1 MANGFKKCNSCLELI
16 EDSKISYC
24 VSCLESGQICHECIK
39 QWKSNGNDPNICTIC
54 RDNKNKLKNLPP
66 ELNTSINRRE
76 NNLSRIIPEI
86 EISNNEHVNYNLIIR
101 QILCWVLV
109 FLSISWAFSTMS
121 YYMIFKLK
129 KKIYLADFI

>member
-16 EDSKISYC
+16 EDSKVSYC

-66 ELNTSINRRE
+66 ELNTSVNRRE

-86 EISNNEHVNYNLIIR
+86 GISNNDRE
-101 QILCWVLV
+101 LCDTEQNDLSDIVSS
-109 FLSISWAFSTMS
+109 FLLFIS
-121 YYMIFKLK
+121 
-129 KKIYLADFI
+129 D